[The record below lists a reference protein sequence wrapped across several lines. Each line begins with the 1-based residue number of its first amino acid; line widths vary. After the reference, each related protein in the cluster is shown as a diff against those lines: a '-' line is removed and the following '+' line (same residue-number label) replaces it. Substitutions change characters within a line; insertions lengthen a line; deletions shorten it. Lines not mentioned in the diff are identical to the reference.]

1 MSTPP
6 TDCDV
11 VVIGAGAAGLAA
23 TKELRAWGLSVRC
36 MEAADRAGGRCIT
49 DTTTFGVPFDRGG
62 HWLHNRPSNPFVEI
76 GHALGFDIY
85 PTPDTYITEGGDK
98 KDRELSKLLDDF
110 ETKMD
115 AAAEAGQDV
124 SAAELFNVKGPWA
137 HTAASLF
144 ALPMG
149 RDLDEISVVD
159 KTEGWIEENWF
170 CREGFGALLARYH
183 ADTEVTLNSPVSK
196 VTATP
201 HGVDVTTSEGTI
213 RAHAA
218 IVTVSQGVLAS
229 DAITFDPPLDADRRE
244 AIEGITM
251 GTYNHT
257 ALLFEPGT
265 IPVPDDCWMSYQID
279 AASEGSVRGGGFL
292 CNIGGTGL
300 CSFETAGRFSQE
312 LEASGLDTATEL
324 ALDVLTRMYGN
335 GVRANF
341 IRSDMT
347 RWTQNP
353 WTRGSYSGAL
363 PGKSHLRP
371 RLKVPHAERVFFAG
385 EAMSDAN
392 RGTVAGAHHEG
403 IRAAKEAAALAGQ
416 STETG

>member
-1 MSTPP
+1 MNTSQTA
-6 TDCDV
+6 CDV
-11 VVIGAGAAGLAA
+11 IVIGAGAAGLAA
-23 TKELRAWGLSVRC
+23 TKELRAWGLSVLC
-36 MEAADRAGGRCIT
+36 LEAADRAGGRCIT
-49 DTTTFGVPFDRGG
+49 DTETFGVPFDRGG
-62 HWLHNRPSNPFVEI
+62 HWLHNRPTNPFVEI

-85 PTPDTYITEGGDK
+85 PTPKTYVTEGGEAA
-98 KDRELSKLLDDF
+98 DRDLSKILDRFD
-110 ETKMD
+110 EKLD
-115 AAAEAGQDV
+115 IAAEAGQDM
-124 SAAELFNVKGPWA
+124 SAADLFDVTGPWA
-137 HTAASLF
+137 HTAASLY

-170 CREGFGALLARYH
+170 CREGFGALLERYH
-183 ADTEVTLNSPVSK
+183 ATTPVTLNTPVTKLAS
-196 VTATP
+196 TRE
-201 HGVDVTTSEGTI
+201 GVDVTTHVGTI

-229 DAITFDPPLDADRRE
+229 ETITFDPPLDAERRE
-244 AIEGITM
+244 AIVGINM

-265 IPVPDDCWMSYQID
+265 IPVAEDSWMSYRID
-279 AASEGSVRGGGFL
+279 AAQDGSVRGGGFL

-300 CSFETAGRFSQE
+300 CSFETAGRFSRE
-312 LEASGLDTATEL
+312 LEAAGTKAATEI

-335 GVRANF
+335 SVRAKF

-347 RWTQNP
+347 AWTKNP

-363 PGKSHLRP
+363 PGCTHLRP
-371 RLKVPHAERVFFAG
+371 RLKAPHAERILFAG

-403 IRAAKEAAALAGQ
+403 IRA
-416 STETG
+416 